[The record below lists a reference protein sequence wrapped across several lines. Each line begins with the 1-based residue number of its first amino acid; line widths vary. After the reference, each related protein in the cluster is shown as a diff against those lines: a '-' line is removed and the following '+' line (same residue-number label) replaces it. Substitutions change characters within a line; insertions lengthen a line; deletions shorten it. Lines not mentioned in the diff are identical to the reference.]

1 MLLLSEI
8 EEAYRLQQER
18 FNINLSNIERDKE
31 LQIQTQNDY
40 VQVISGIRRSGKST
54 LLRQIM
60 KKYDKVAQFN
70 FEDPRLANFTV
81 EDFAKLDKIIPKDV
95 DAYFFDEIQNVVGW
109 EIYVR
114 QLHDYGKKV
123 FVTGSNASLLGK
135 EMGTKLTGRYLSL
148 ELFPFSFEEY
158 LKFKKMTASPESA
171 LKYLSQGG
179 FPEYLKS
186 ENVESLQNL
195 FKDIVLRDVAI
206 RYGVRN
212 TKTLVDIALFL
223 LSNIGKET
231 TYNRIKNIFQVGS
244 ANSVMDYLNWLED
257 AYLLFFLNRF
267 SYSAKSMAVNPRKVY
282 AIDNGLVLANTLS
295 LQKDQGRLLENAVY
309 IHLRNQGKK
318 IYYFKEK
325 HECDF
330 VLFNREKP
338 EAVIQ
343 MCFEIY
349 SDNQAREF
357 NGLLEAMEYF
367 NLSEGDII
375 TLNQNDT
382 FEVNGKK
389 ITLLSFD
396 QFLMR

>member
-1 MLLLSEI
+1 MVLLSEI

-18 FNINLSNIERDKE
+18 INSGASQIEREKQRN
-31 LQIQTQNDY
+31 LKTNNDY
-40 VQVISGIRRSGKST
+40 VQIISGIRRSGKST
-54 LLRQIM
+54 VLRQIM
-60 KKYDKVAQFN
+60 KQYRKVAQLN
-70 FEDPRLANFTV
+70 LEDPRLANFTV
-81 EDFAKLDKIIPKDV
+81 EDFAKLDKIIPNDV
-95 DAYFFDEIQNVVGW
+95 DAYFFDEIQNVPGW

-135 EMGTKLTGRYLSL
+135 EMGTKLTGRYLSI
-148 ELFPFSFEEY
+148 ELFPFSFKEY
-158 LKFKKMTASPESA
+158 LSFKKAKASPEMAS
-171 LKYLSQGG
+171 LYLSEGG

-231 TYNRIKNIFQVGS
+231 TYNRVKNIFQVGS

-257 AYLLFFLNRF
+257 AYLLYFLNRF

-295 LQKDQGRLLENAVY
+295 LQKDHGRLLENAVY
-309 IHLRNQGKK
+309 IHLRNQGQKMF
-318 IYYFKEK
+318 YFKEK
-325 HECDF
+325 NECDF
-330 VLFNREKP
+330 VIFNREKC
-338 EAVIQ
+338 ESVMQ
-343 MCFEIY
+343 VCYELN
-349 SDNQAREF
+349 SDNQKREL
-357 NGLLEAMEYF
+357 NGLVEAMDYF
-367 NLSEGDII
+367 KLDEGQII
-375 TLNQNDT
+375 TMNQNDNL
-382 FEVNGKK
+382 EVNGKK
-389 ITLLSFD
+389 ITILSFD
-396 QFLMR
+396 QFLTK

>member
-1 MLLLSEI
+1 MILLLEL

-18 FNINLSNIERDKE
+18 INKNATIIERDKE
-31 LQIQTQNDY
+31 QFIQIQNDH

-60 KKYDKVAQFN
+60 KQYKKVAHFN

-135 EMGTKLTGRYLSL
+135 ELGTKLTGRYLSL
-148 ELFPFSFEEY
+148 ELFPFSLREY
-158 LKFKKMTASPESA
+158 LKFKKMTASPENA
-171 LKYLSQGG
+171 LKYLSEGG

-231 TYNRIKNIFQVGS
+231 TYNRIKKIFQVGS
-244 ANSVMDYLNWLED
+244 SNSVMDYLSWLED

-309 IHLRNQGKK
+309 IHLRNQDKK
-318 IYYFKEK
+318 MFYFKEK

-338 EAVIQ
+338 ASVIQ
-343 MCFEIY
+343 VCYEIN
-349 SDNQAREF
+349 SDNQLREF
-357 NGLLEAMEYF
+357 SGLLEAMEHF
-367 NLSEGDII
+367 NLKEGQII

-382 FEVNGKK
+382 MEVAGKK

-396 QFLMR
+396 RFVEE

>member
-1 MLLLSEI
+1 MILLLEL

-18 FNINLSNIERDKE
+18 INKNATIIERDKE
-31 LQIQTQNDY
+31 QFIQIQNDH

-60 KKYDKVAQFN
+60 KQYKKVAHFN

-135 EMGTKLTGRYLSL
+135 ELGTKLTGRYLSL
-148 ELFPFSFEEY
+148 ELFPFSLREY
-158 LKFKKMTASPESA
+158 LKFKKMTASPENA
-171 LKYLSQGG
+171 LKYLSEGG

-195 FKDIVLRDVAI
+195 SKDIVLRDVAI

-231 TYNRIKNIFQVGS
+231 TYNRIKKIFQVGS
-244 ANSVMDYLNWLED
+244 SNSVMDYLSWLED

-295 LQKDQGRLLENAVY
+295 LQKDQGRLLEIAVY
-309 IHLRNQGKK
+309 IHLRNQDKK
-318 IYYFKEK
+318 MFYFKEK

-338 EAVIQ
+338 ASVIQ
-343 MCFEIY
+343 VC
-349 SDNQAREF
+349 
-357 NGLLEAMEYF
+357 
-367 NLSEGDII
+367 
-375 TLNQNDT
+375 
-382 FEVNGKK
+382 
-389 ITLLSFD
+389 
-396 QFLMR
+396 

>member
-1 MLLLSEI
+1 MILLSEL

-18 FNINLSNIERDKE
+18 INKNIPIIERDKE
-31 LQIQTQNDY
+31 QFIQIQNDH

-60 KKYDKVAQFN
+60 KQYKKVAHFN

-135 EMGTKLTGRYLSL
+135 ELGTKLTGRYLSL
-148 ELFPFSFEEY
+148 ELFPFSLREY
-158 LKFKKMTASPESA
+158 LKFKKMTASPENA
-171 LKYLSQGG
+171 VKYLSEGG

-244 ANSVMDYLNWLED
+244 SNSVMDYLSWLED

-295 LQKDQGRLLENAVY
+295 LLKDQGRLLENAVY
-309 IHLRNQGKK
+309 IHLRNQDNKMF
-318 IYYFKEK
+318 YFKEK

-338 EAVIQ
+338 ECVIQ
-343 MCFEIY
+343 VCYEIN
-349 SDNQAREF
+349 SDNQLREF
-357 NGLLEAMEYF
+357 SGLLEAMEYF
-367 NLSEGDII
+367 GLEEGQII

-382 FEVNGKK
+382 MEVAGKK
-389 ITLLSFD
+389 ITLLSFNR
-396 QFLMR
+396 FVEE

>member
-1 MLLLSEI
+1 MILLLEL

-18 FNINLSNIERDKE
+18 INKNATIIERDKE
-31 LQIQTQNDY
+31 QFIQIQNDH

-60 KKYDKVAQFN
+60 KQYKKVAHFN

-135 EMGTKLTGRYLSL
+135 ELGTKLTGRYLSL
-148 ELFPFSFEEY
+148 ELFPFSLREY
-158 LKFKKMTASPESA
+158 LKFKKMTASPENA
-171 LKYLSQGG
+171 LKYLSEGG

-244 ANSVMDYLNWLED
+244 SNSVMDYLSWLED

-309 IHLRNQGKK
+309 IHLRNQDKK
-318 IYYFKEK
+318 MFYFKEK

-338 EAVIQ
+338 ASVIQ
-343 MCFEIY
+343 VCYEIN
-349 SDNQAREF
+349 SDNQLREF
-357 NGLLEAMEYF
+357 SGLLEAMEHF
-367 NLSEGDII
+367 NLKEGQII

-382 FEVNGKK
+382 MEVAGKK

-396 QFLMR
+396 RFVEE